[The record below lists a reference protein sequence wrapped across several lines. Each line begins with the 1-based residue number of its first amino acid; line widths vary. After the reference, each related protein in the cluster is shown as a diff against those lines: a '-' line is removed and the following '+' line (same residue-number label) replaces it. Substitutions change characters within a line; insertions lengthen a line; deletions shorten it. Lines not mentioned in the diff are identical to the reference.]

1 MKSLSFLFSYLK
13 KVTPLLPTECWLFLL
28 FVAGNLFITNY
39 KPYTLLLV
47 GYTSILYIVTKSAT
61 RSVWYTLLGSLLFF
75 KAKYFTIPYISQFA
89 VTHGLNRET
98 PFVYYIALWEIL
110 LTILAYLL
118 IRNRHQLNIKR
129 PIFIEFVLLVTLL
142 IVGTLSSIQSS
153 FSSVSWFSLWKL
165 FEYIVLFFAS
175 VDLLSNTKILRTT
188 LIMLLLFVAFNSSLI
203 ILQYL
208 SGGPIGIA
216 LEDVSTG
223 LFGRFVDELP
233 GLYRPG
239 GIYFEPNL
247 PASLINI
254 MLPISF
260 YLGFGKKIIRNQN
273 ITRVVFAVLLMAL
286 MFTGSRTNWI
296 IAFLSLTVS
305 YIYLKKEGL
314 LKKFSAHRY
323 TVVLIIVALLL
334 IMPMVIKRASTLG
347 QALMD
352 ERGGWAFRLRH
363 LTIAKEFMWERLWGV
378 GIDGFQYQI
387 LDSYKPN
394 YYFSHFTAPHNILAE
409 IGSGF
414 GIIGLGVFLLFIL
427 YIYKR
432 SWKLIKSK
440 IGSPGLN
447 MALLIGYTTYL
458 LSAQFYPWLFVPP
471 LSEIS
476 WIVLGGLYARLQNKS
491 Y

>member
-1 MKSLSFLFSYLK
+1 M
-13 KVTPLLPTECWLFLL
+13 TPHLPTECWLFLF
-28 FVAGNLFITNY
+28 FVAGNLFVTSY

-47 GYTSILYIVTKSAT
+47 GYASILYIITKSAT
-61 RSVWYTLLGSLLFF
+61 GAVWYTLLGSLLFF

-89 VTHGLNRET
+89 ASHGFQRDT
-98 PFVYYIALWEIL
+98 PFVYYVAFWEIL
-110 LTILAYLL
+110 LAIIVYLL
-118 IRNRHQLNIKR
+118 IRNRYQLNIKR
-129 PIFIEFVLLVTLL
+129 PIFIEFVLLIILL
-142 IVGTLSSIQSS
+142 IIGTLSSLQSS
-153 FSSVSWFSLWKL
+153 YGDVSWFSLWKM

-175 VDLLSNTKILRTT
+175 VFLLSDTKVLRTT
-188 LIMLLLFVAFNSSLI
+188 LITLLLFVFFNSSLI

-223 LFGRFVDELP
+223 LFGRFADEIP

-260 YLGFGKKIIRNQN
+260 YLSFGNRIVRNQN
-273 ITRVVFAVLLMAL
+273 VTKIVFAVLLMAL
-286 MFTGSRTNWI
+286 IFTGSRTNWI
-296 IAFLSLTVS
+296 IAFLSLPVS
-305 YIYLKKEGL
+305 YIYLKKEGM
-314 LKKFSAHRY
+314 LKKISPHKY
-323 TVVLIIVALLL
+323 TIALIVVALLFV
-334 IMPMVIKRASTLG
+334 MPVMIKRASTLG

-352 ERGGWAFRLRH
+352 DRGGWTFRLRH

-378 GIDGFQYQI
+378 GVDGFQYQI

-394 YYFSHFTAPHNILAE
+394 YYFSHFTAPHNMLAE

-414 GIIGLGVFLLFIL
+414 GIMGLGVFLLFVL

-432 SWKLIKSK
+432 SWKFIKSK
-440 IGSPGLN
+440 IDSTGLS

-458 LSAQFYPWLFVPP
+458 LSAQFYPWLFAPP

-491 Y
+491 H